1 MFARRWLLQPSSSL
15 FRLTRRNGGGGATF
29 SLSFSTKSFELEQA
43 LQEQLRELSGGGVG
57 AKPAASSRLT
67 LPDDERFA
75 HSTDDAAATK
85 QWDRPMI
92 DEVHEFINTGLVRRR
107 EPMLERSKLGMVAMP
122 RDIERRLAQLVRGLP
137 KARLAEEARLLSD
150 ALRSRTRRSLFA
162 PPTSKKSEE
171 KRGTVVESTADD
183 LSSIDADDDG
193 AELDGNRKRA
203 TRKRVGDGDDDDD
216 DSNGGAKKDAPT
228 TDEVA
233 PVIVYDRGKAL
244 AYAAHRFP
252 GVLGCVT
259 RVLTELRL
267 RRPAFG
273 PARMFDYGCGP
284 GTAILAA
291 NRVWPDALQHVT
303 AIDTSMGMQSVAE
316 TLLGDELRA
325 RVTFNRYDSDGEPFG
340 VRDPQQ
346 QQGQQRRQQRRSST
360 PTKKQSSSSSS
371 KNEASY
377 DLCTL
382 SYMLSEM
389 HGGKARV
396 KVQSENGVRY

>member
-1 MFARRWLLQPSSSL
+1 MLRRLARMLPKQQLHR
-15 FRLTRRNGGGGATF
+15 
-29 SLSFSTKSFELEQA
+29 SFSTKSFELEQA
-43 LQEQLRELSGGGVG
+43 LQQQLRDLTGDTTTTTTTTTNTTTNTS
-57 AKPAASSRLT
+57 AKKNDLA
-67 LPDDERFA
+67 LPDDDAYYDREQRQQRQQKARNER
-75 HSTDDAAATK
+75 
-85 QWDRPMI
+85 WNRPAI
-92 DEVHEFINTGLVRRR
+92 DEVREFITQGLVRRR
-107 EPMLERSKLGMVAMP
+107 EPMLERAKIGTVAMP
-122 RDIERRLAQLVRGLP
+122 SDVERRLAQLIRGLP

-162 PPTSKKSEE
+162 PPTSKKADA
-171 KRGTVVESTADD
+171 KRGVVVDSTTASTEVDED
-183 LSSIDADDDG
+183 EASSSSSSTTMKSK
-193 AELDGNRKRA
+193 KRNNN
-203 TRKRVGDGDDDDD
+203 DDDDD
-216 DSNGGAKKDAPT
+216 GGGEADAPK
-228 TDEVA
+228 TDDVA

-267 RRPAFG
+267 RRPSFE
-273 PARMFDYGCGP
+273 PSRMFDYGCGP

-303 AIDTSMGMQSVAE
+303 AIDTSIGMQSVAE

-325 RVTFNRYDSDGEPFG
+325 RVVFNRYDSDGEPFG
-340 VRDPQQ
+340 VRNDEH
-346 QQGQQRRQQRRSST
+346 RSST
-360 PTKKQSSSSSS
+360 KKLKSNYPSSSSSSSSSS
-371 KNEASY
+371 KASKLEPAY

-396 KVQSENGVRY
+396 NVNLTSNS